1 MIILG
6 AGIGMIVLAV
16 ALFIGSLIYRNTAGK
31 KIMDELKKEYH

>member
-6 AGIGMIVLAV
+6 VGIGMIMLAA

-31 KIMDELKKEYH
+31 RILDELKKEYH